1 MKQFC
6 HFEKSCPT
14 FSKSPSTGR
23 DLVPF
28 LRFFFLS
35 CSERWWPA
43 EVSHPKTIPENIQR
57 MRHDVGEFPV
67 HFFGSN
73 DYLWTYQAR
82 VFPYMDVDANSKEKM
97 GKGVDA
103 TYKKGTQQLQ
113 HSSYVSRSWMRKSLG
128 MDWIVSFIV
137 VFGQLEAD
145 IFSLSISRL
154 SFGRSGCTVPW
165 AAGREGAS
173 AASRGQEERQEASSV

>member
-1 MKQFC
+1 MKR
-6 HFEKSCPT
+6 
-14 FSKSPSTGR
+14 TGQ
-23 DLVPF
+23 DYFTAL
-28 LRFFFLS
+28 LS
-35 CSERWWPA
+35 DPRWWPA

-103 TYKKGTQQLQ
+103 TYKKGEDHQIFRF
-113 HSSYVSRSWMRKSLG
+113 YVG
-128 MDWIVSFIV
+128 FIT
-137 VFGQLEAD
+137 
-145 IFSLSISRL
+145 S
-154 SFGRSGCTVPW
+154 SGC
-165 AAGREGAS
+165 
-173 AASRGQEERQEASSV
+173 

>member
-1 MKQFC
+1 M
-6 HFEKSCPT
+6 
-14 FSKSPSTGR
+14 
-23 DLVPF
+23 
-28 LRFFFLS
+28 
-35 CSERWWPA
+35 CSIRWWPA

-103 TYKKGTQQLQ
+103 TYKKG
-113 HSSYVSRSWMRKSLG
+113 
-128 MDWIVSFIV
+128 
-137 VFGQLEAD
+137 
-145 IFSLSISRL
+145 
-154 SFGRSGCTVPW
+154 
-165 AAGREGAS
+165 
-173 AASRGQEERQEASSV
+173 RQK